1 MRFPVSSER
10 LLAKASAALAAVLPA
25 RFLPNSRGLTVANDE
40 PMTASV
46 AGRYASALLELAQ
59 EQNAVAAVEA
69 DLQKFET
76 LLSSSPELLAFVRSP
91 ILSADDQL
99 RALSAILTRAGIGG
113 GAGNFL
119 LLAAKNRRLFVVPD
133 MIRTFRSLAARARG
147 ETAVQ
152 VTSAIALSEEQMA
165 ALKAELKSM
174 AGRDVTLTTNIDP
187 SILGGLVVK
196 IGSRMVD
203 SSIRT
208 KLSNLGVALKA

>member
-1 MRFPVSSER
+1 M
-10 LLAKASAALAAVLPA
+10 
-25 RFLPNSRGLTVANDE
+25 ANDE

-91 ILSADDQL
+91 ILSADDQK
-99 RALSAILTRAGIGG
+99 RALSAILSRAGIGG
-113 GAGNFL
+113 TVGNFL
-119 LLAAKNRRLFVVPD
+119 LLAAKNRRLFVIAD

-147 ETAVQ
+147 ETAVE
-152 VTSAIALSEEQMA
+152 VTSAIALSEEQMVA
-165 ALKAELKSM
+165 IKAELKSM
-174 AGRDVTLTTNIDP
+174 AGRDVTLTANVDP